1 MSVLNSEDR
10 DGCDL
15 APIHSA
21 AGPHRDGVVGQNQDQ
36 PLRPVEV
43 QRELPLSAP
52 LQLVKPPWSIAE
64 VLQDRWRND
73 AVQPPA
79 DQLGS
84 MLATGLP
91 QELEIIAFLLELR
104 ALKAHLQ
111 GATLDKIAG
120 DREKGA
126 RGTPSG
132 LPGSILPSTGGLR
145 LPKRNDP
152 NSIRKRSQ
160 SLRKSYALTGLV
172 GFSFYALSKIRDEI
186 LS

>member
-43 QRELPLSAP
+43 QRELPLSVP

-91 QELEIIAFLLELR
+91 QELEIIAFLLEVR

-120 DREKGA
+120 DREKG
-126 RGTPSG
+126 P
-132 LPGSILPSTGGLR
+132 GGL
-145 LPKRNDP
+145 LPVYRVRSYPALEVCVYPKGMTP
-152 NSIRKRSQ
+152 IRSANAHNPCEKV
-160 SLRKSYALTGLV
+160 TP
-172 GFSFYALSKIRDEI
+172 
-186 LS
+186 